1 MSFLFSKREKIL
13 KKITKG
19 VNGRVINFYIIDKR
33 YKILGFMEF
42 CTREVVSDYDPSKVN
57 TDEKYKTDMLVHAAE
72 YTVLA
77 DNHELM
83 TDHTKETNDCSG

>member
-13 KKITKG
+13 KKITRG

-33 YKILGFMEF
+33 YKILGFIEF
-42 CTREVVSDYDPSKVN
+42 CTREVVSDYDPSKVDA
-57 TDEKYKTDMLVHAAE
+57 DEKYKTDMLVRAAE

-83 TDHTKETNDCSG
+83 TNHAKETNDCTK